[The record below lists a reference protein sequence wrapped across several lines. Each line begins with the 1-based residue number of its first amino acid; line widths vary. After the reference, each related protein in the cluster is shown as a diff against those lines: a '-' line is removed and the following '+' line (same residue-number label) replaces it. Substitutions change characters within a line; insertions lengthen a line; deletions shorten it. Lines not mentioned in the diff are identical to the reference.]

1 MFLMSS
7 TDMDTGSN
15 KYLKILSNPIRQKI
29 LKLVSEQGSISF
41 THIKEELSLTDGSL
55 FYHLKS
61 LNELLEKDSQ
71 NFYKLSDQGKIVID
85 QLIHKIA
92 VPEIV
97 EEKKGWFIDKITFP
111 DLFYFFFGDPLRSL
125 IELNALLLITAW
137 LFGVSNSYFSSV
149 ESILSGGAIING
161 IVSFVH
167 WYLYLF
173 IIFISLKIMKVEYK
187 FKELWIGV
195 FVGIIPYFAYLIP
208 TGILHY
214 TNTPTDNWIGIIL
227 SIVFIICKIYST
239 LFVIQG
245 INMSTKSKKY
255 QSVILA
261 LILILIDYIYLMMT
275 L

>member
-1 MFLMSS
+1 MNS
-7 TDMDTGSN
+7 TDLDEGSN
-15 KYLKILSNPIRQKI
+15 KYLKALSNPIRQRI
-29 LKLVSEQGSISF
+29 LNLVAQQGSISF
-41 THIKEELSLTDGSL
+41 TSMKEELSLTDGSL

-61 LNELLEKDSQ
+61 LIELLEKDSQ
-71 NFYKLSDQGKIVID
+71 NFYKLSDQGKIIVD
-85 QLIHKIA
+85 TLIHKVA
-92 VPEIV
+92 VPETV
-97 EEKKGWFIDKITFP
+97 EEKKDWFIDKITFP
-111 DLFYFFFGDPLRSL
+111 DLFYFFFGDPSRSL
-125 IELNALLLITAW
+125 IELNVLLLITAW

-161 IVSFVH
+161 IISFSH

-195 FVGIIPYFAYLIP
+195 FVGIIPYFVYLIP

-214 TNTPTDNWIGIIL
+214 TNPSPEDWIGIIL

-239 LFVIQG
+239 MFVIQG
-245 INMSTKSKKY
+245 INMSTKIKKY
-255 QSVILA
+255 QSVMLA
-261 LILILIDYIYLMMT
+261 LILILIDYVYLMIT